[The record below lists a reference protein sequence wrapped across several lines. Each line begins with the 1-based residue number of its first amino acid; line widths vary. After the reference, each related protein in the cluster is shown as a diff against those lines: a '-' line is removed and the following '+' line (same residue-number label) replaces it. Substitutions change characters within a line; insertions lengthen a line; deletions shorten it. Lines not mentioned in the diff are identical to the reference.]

1 MTAPSFSY
9 VSLETDR
16 GRLLSEESFPERGP
30 VTEKVLAG
38 LPGVFNEMLPEKSG
52 ICASASKAEQRKSMA
67 IETVL
72 KGATIMRLLNTA
84 KEHKENHI
92 E

>member
-1 MTAPSFSY
+1 M
-9 VSLETDR
+9 EN
-16 GRLLSEESFPERGP
+16 
-30 VTEKVLAG
+30 VLAG

-52 ICASASKAEQRKSMA
+52 ICAFAQSAEMRENMIAEIVFIR
-67 IETVL
+67 V
-72 KGATIMRLLNTA
+72 TIMRLLNTA